1 VIDEVAD
8 HLGNT
13 RAVCRN
19 SYVHPVVVE
28 AYVEGTLLPRWHRP
42 VGRRPSGLTV
52 AERKTLRLLK

>member
-1 VIDEVAD
+1 
-8 HLGNT
+8 
-13 RAVCRN
+13 VCRN